1 MMMEVMIVEVMM
13 MMVEVVM
20 VVVMMVE
27 VMMVMDKE
35 LAKGISKSKSAKP
48 NIKR

>member
-1 MMMEVMIVEVMM
+1 MVEVMVM